1 VSDAANFLTA
11 LAQAFATM
19 VLYAEGHPARE
30 RAVDAAFSALAK
42 LQAGETTPEFTFL
55 GDEIVCGRQ
64 PVRELRGWDWGRR
77 LSGAGIQRLE
87 FEANVGRDEFEVF
100 LDDVLARLT
109 LSAVGSAE
117 ARQMRRSGIRFG
129 SVGVRGELPDA
140 PAVATATVDYSLGVE
155 TETIRWLHQQ
165 VQHQDRLHLAEAE
178 AVVRSLSVAMHS
190 EQRIMLPLLEL
201 RNFDEYT
208 TTHSMNVSVLV
219 MALAEHLGLGGAD
232 VRAFGV
238 AGLLHDIGKVTIPLD
253 VLNKPGKLNE
263 EERDLINRHPEAGAR
278 QILRAEEDLDLAAIV
293 AYEHHIMIDGSGYP
307 TMRFPRECHFA
318 SRLVH
323 VCDVYDALRTKRPYR
338 DAWESSRALA
348 YIGER
353 AGVEFDRDLAEAFTR
368 MMTEAEGRVATLSA
382 DGDVI
387 AAAPTN

>member
-1 VSDAANFLTA
+1 
-11 LAQAFATM
+11 
-19 VLYAEGHPARE
+19 
-30 RAVDAAFSALAK
+30 
-42 LQAGETTPEFTFL
+42 
-55 GDEIVCGRQ
+55 
-64 PVRELRGWDWGRR
+64 
-77 LSGAGIQRLE
+77 
-87 FEANVGRDEFEVF
+87 
-100 LDDVLARLT
+100 
-109 LSAVGSAE
+109 
-117 ARQMRRSGIRFG
+117 MRHSGIRFG
-129 SVGVRGELPDA
+129 SVGVRGELPEA
-140 PAVATATVDYSLGVE
+140 PAIATATVDYSLGAE

-165 VQHQDRLHLAEAE
+165 VQQQDRLHLSEAE

-190 EQRIMLPLLEL
+190 EQRIMLPLLQL

>member
-1 VSDAANFLTA
+1 MSDAANFLTA

-19 VLYAEGHPARE
+19 VLYGEGHPARE
-30 RAVDAAFSALAK
+30 RAVDAAFAALAK
-42 LQAGETTPEFTFL
+42 LQTGEETPEFTFL
-55 GDEIVCGRQ
+55 GDEIVCGRE

-87 FEANVGRDEFEVF
+87 FEAHVGRDEFEVF
-100 LDDVLARLT
+100 LDNVLARLT
-109 LSAVGSAE
+109 LSAIGSAE
-117 ARQMRRSGIRFG
+117 ARQMRHSGIRFG
-129 SVGVRGELPDA
+129 SVGVRGELPEA
-140 PAVATATVDYSLGVE
+140 PAIATATVDYSLGAE

-165 VQHQDRLHLAEAE
+165 VQQQDRLHLSEAE

-190 EQRIMLPLLEL
+190 EQRIMLPLLQL